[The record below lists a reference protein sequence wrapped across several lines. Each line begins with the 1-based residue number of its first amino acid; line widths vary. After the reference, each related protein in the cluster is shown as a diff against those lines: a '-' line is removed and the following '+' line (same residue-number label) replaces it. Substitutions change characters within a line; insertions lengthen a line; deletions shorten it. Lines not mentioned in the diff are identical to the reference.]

1 MTSNDRRLRSPE
13 LRSALYQAADGRC
26 QGCGEPLGE
35 SWHADHAVPWSVSKR
50 TNVFEMRALCAPC
63 NLRKGNKTMR
73 RLPVFDFNKGK
84 FRQGQNDAFD
94 ETVLRIQQRGER
106 HTAIVLPTRYGK
118 SDYMRMTGL
127 HLLHQGAVSGVLV
140 MTPNRVLRNQMVD
153 EQKLRQS
160 FSLYEAKLER
170 TTARGERRKGIS
182 PYNMVDSPKIQMMV
196 DSEIVAATTSMVS
209 HHMQIFQHWIDHLR
223 KSYGVPP
230 VIFVDEAHTASNR
243 TAWGKTIA
251 DLADT
256 GAYIVLCTA
265 TPYRTDG
272 QPIPG
277 FEVESISV
285 EDLQDRQRRGAHIYQ
300 RQGQRVVYELV
311 AHHVTT
317 FEQAW
322 QESVLCQVSRESFDV
337 DLREHGMDGYEHH
350 MLSGLESELSSRR
363 ASYQAVRDPAVIRE
377 GVRRLVRNLRY
388 RRKDAPETAGIVF
401 VGSDDGSDLDDEQDE
416 LGGQLANQYAN
427 MVQQILREEGPELTS
442 VIATSKVD
450 GDPTKSIEAFAKGPR
465 GGDVLVV
472 KMMASAGLD
481 VARLKVALD
490 LSTVRTAVSF
500 VQRVMRICTRWERD
514 EGEPVLRA
522 TYITPDESRG
532 RELYNDLIHDLGG
545 STSEMIRWDEQ
556 SGEIIMEPYAPMVPT
571 PLTTW
576 EVTGTEEGEYLT
588 DSDGTTAPG
597 STLPYVD
604 AIYEEES
611 ALTRVIGKA
620 KLGQAILKTAE
631 KYAKDYFGVAGPAA
645 QSENGPV
652 APPTPETEETTDG
665 EFIDNVQGRME
676 TLRKSMVKEVKARA
690 ARQLRQDNGG
700 TFPKELLGPAIQE
713 CWVWLYR
720 KAGIPWRL
728 HVRLGQRLKALDE
741 DQLRKMW
748 HILREEA

>member
-1 MTSNDRRLRSPE
+1 MASNDRRLRSPE
-13 LRSALYQAADGRC
+13 LRSALYQAADGCC

-50 TNVFEMRALCAPC
+50 TNVFEMQALCTPC
-63 NLRKGNKTMR
+63 NLRKGNKIMR
-73 RLPVFDFNKGK
+73 RLSVFDFNKK
-84 FRQGQNDAFD
+84 RFRVGQSDAFD
-94 ETVLRIQQRGER
+94 ETVLRIQHAAES

-127 HLLHQGAVSGVLV
+127 HLLHEGAVSGVLV
-140 MTPNRVLRNQMVD
+140 MTPNRVLRNQIVN
-153 EQKLRQS
+153 EQKLTQS
-160 FSLYEAKLER
+160 FSSYEARLER
-170 TTARGERRKGIS
+170 ITTKRERRRGIS
-182 PYNMVDSPKIQMMV
+182 PYNMSDSPKIEMMV
-196 DSEIVAATTSMVS
+196 DSEILAATTSMVS
-209 HHMQIFQHWIDHLR
+209 HHMETFQHWIDYLR

-230 VIFVDEAHTASNR
+230 VVFVDEAHTASNR

-251 DLADT
+251 DLADA

-277 FEVESISV
+277 FEIETISV
-285 EDLQDRQRRGAHIYQ
+285 ENLQIRQRLGAHIYQ
-300 RQGQRVVYELV
+300 RQGQRVVYRLV

-317 FEQAW
+317 FQQAW

-350 MLSGLESELSSRR
+350 MLSGLGETSSRR
-363 ASYQAVRDPAVIRE
+363 ALYEAVRAPVVIRD

-388 RRKDAPETAGIVF
+388 RRRDAPETAGVVF
-401 VGSDDGSDLDDEQDE
+401 VGSDDGSDFDEEQDE
-416 LGGQLANQYAN
+416 VGGQMANQYAN
-427 MVQQILREEGPELTS
+427 MVKLILQEEGPELNS

-450 GDPTKSIEAFAKGPR
+450 GDPASIIEDFTKGPG

-481 VARLKVALD
+481 IDRLKVALD
-490 LSTVRTAVSF
+490 LSTVRTPVSF

-522 TYITPDESRG
+522 TYITPDECRG
-532 RELYNDLIHDLGG
+532 RDLYNDLIHDLGG
-545 STSEMIRWDEQ
+545 AAETIRWDEET
-556 SGEIIMEPYAPMVPT
+556 GEPVEEPYTAPDPV

-576 EVTGTEEGEYLT
+576 EVTGTEQGEYLS

-604 AIYEEES
+604 AIFEDES
-611 ALTRVIGKA
+611 ALTRLVGKA
-620 KLGQAILKTAE
+620 KLGEAILKMAE
-631 KYAKDYFGVAGPAA
+631 IYAKEHFGMADPAA
-645 QSENGPV
+645 QTENGPV
-652 APPTPETEETTDG
+652 APPVSETAEKADG

-676 TLRKSMVKEVKARA
+676 TLRKSIGKEVRARA
-690 ARQLRQDNGG
+690 ARQLRQDNGRR
-700 TFPKELLGPAIQE
+700 FPKELLGPTIQE

-720 KAGIPWRL
+720 KAGIPWR
-728 HVRLGQRLKALDE
+728 HSVRPGQRLKALDE
-741 DQLRKMW
+741 NQLRQMW
-748 HILREEA
+748 RILKEEA

>member
-1 MTSNDRRLRSPE
+1 M
-13 LRSALYQAADGRC
+13 Q
-26 QGCGEPLGE
+26 
-35 SWHADHAVPWSVSKR
+35 
-50 TNVFEMRALCAPC
+50 ALCPHC
-63 NLRKGNKTMR
+63 NLYKGDKTVQ
-73 RLPVFDFNKGK
+73 RLPVFDFNKSK
-84 FRQGQNDAFD
+84 FRQGQSDAFD
-94 ETVLRIQQRGER
+94 ETILRIQHRHES

-127 HLLHQGAVSGVLV
+127 HLLHEGAVSGILV
-140 MTPNRVLRNQMVD
+140 MTPNRVLRNQIVD
-153 EQKLRQS
+153 GLKMRHS
-160 FSLYEAKLER
+160 FRWYETKLER
-170 TTARGERRKGIS
+170 ITRKGERRGGIA
-182 PYNMVDSPKIQMMV
+182 PYNMDTSPKIGRMV
-196 DSEIVAATTSMVS
+196 DSEIMAATTSMVS
-209 HHMQIFQHWIDHLR
+209 NNLPTFRHWIDYLR
-223 KSYGVPP
+223 KSHRDVPP
-230 VIFVDEAHTASNR
+230 VVFVDEAHTASNQ
-243 TAWGKTIA
+243 TAWGQTIA
-251 DLADT
+251 DLAAA

-277 FEVESISV
+277 FEVETIGV

-300 RQGQRVVYELV
+300 RQGQRVVYRLV

-337 DLREHGMDGYEHH
+337 DLREHGMDGFEHH

-363 ASYQAVRDPAVIRE
+363 ALYQAVRDPAVIRE

-401 VGSDDGSDLDDEQDE
+401 VGSDDGSALDDEQDE
-416 LGGQLANQYAN
+416 VGGQMANQYAK

-450 GDPTKSIEAFAKGPR
+450 GDPTKTIEAFVEGPR

-522 TYITPDESRG
+522 TYITPDEFRG
-532 RELYNDLIHDLGG
+532 RELYNELIHDLGG
-545 STSEMIRWDEQ
+545 STSEVIRWDEET
-556 SGEIIMEPYAPMVPT
+556 GEIIEETYTPRVPT

-576 EVTGTEEGEYLT
+576 EVTGTDEGEYLT

-631 KYAKDYFGVAGPAA
+631 RYAKDHFANAGITA
-645 QSENGPV
+645 QSDNGPV
-652 APPTPETEETTDG
+652 APLPTETDEPTDDE
-665 EFIDNVQGRME
+665 EFIDDVQGRMDASK
-676 TLRKSMVKEVKARA
+676 KSIGAEVRARA
-690 ARQLRQDNGG
+690 ARQLRQEYNG
-700 TFPKELLGPAIQE
+700 TFPKELLGPTIQKT
-713 CWVWLYR
+713 WVWLYR
-720 KAGIPWRL
+720 KAGIPWYSG
-728 HVRLGQRLKALDE
+728 VRQGQRLQALDE
-741 DQLRKMW
+741 DQLRLMW
-748 HILREEA
+748 SILKEEA

>member
-1 MTSNDRRLRSPE
+1 MT
-13 LRSALYQAADGRC
+13 
-26 QGCGEPLGE
+26 
-35 SWHADHAVPWSVSKR
+35 KR
-50 TNVFEMRALCAPC
+50 TNVFEMQALCQYC
-63 NLRKGNKTMR
+63 NLRKGDKTVQ
-73 RLPVFDFNKGK
+73 RLPVFDFNKSK
-84 FRQGQNDAFD
+84 FRQGQSDAFD
-94 ETVLRIQQRGER
+94 ETVLRIQHRRES

-127 HLLHQGAVSGVLV
+127 HLLHERAVSGVLV

-153 EQKLRQS
+153 SLKMNQS
-160 FSLYEAKLER
+160 FRWYEAKLER
-170 TTARGERRKGIS
+170 ITRRGERRKGIS
-182 PYNMVDSPKIQMMV
+182 PYNIDTSPKIDRIV

-209 HHMQIFQHWIDHLR
+209 NNLPTFRHWIDHLR
-223 KSYGVPP
+223 RSHDNAPP
-230 VIFVDEAHTASNR
+230 VVFVDEAHTASNQ
-243 TAWGKTIA
+243 TAWGQTIA
-251 DLADT
+251 DLAAA

-277 FEVESISV
+277 FEVETIAV

-300 RQGQRVVYELV
+300 RQGKRVVYRLV

-363 ASYQAVRDPAVIRE
+363 ALYEAVRDPDVIKE

-416 LGGQLANQYAN
+416 VGGQMANQYAN

-450 GDPTKSIEAFAKGPR
+450 GDPTKTIEAFVEGPS

-545 STSEMIRWDEQ
+545 SSSEIIRWDEDT
-556 SGEIIMEPYAPMVPT
+556 GEIIEEPYTSRVPT
-571 PLTTW
+571 PLSTW

-631 KYAKDYFGVAGPAA
+631 RYAKDHFANTAQSDNGPAA
-645 QSENGPV
+645 LASPEPKE
-652 APPTPETEETTDG
+652 PTNA
-665 EFIDNVQGRME
+665 EFIDNVQGRMGA
-676 TLRKSMVKEVKARA
+676 LRESIGAAVKTRA
-690 ARQLRQDNGG
+690 ARQLRQESNG
-700 TFPKELLGPAIQE
+700 TAPKERLGLAIQKT
-713 CWVWLYR
+713 WVWLYQ
-720 KAGIPWRL
+720 KSGIPWNSR
-728 HVRLGQRLKALDE
+728 VRSGQRLQALDE
-741 DQLRKMW
+741 KQLRLMW
-748 HILREEA
+748 RILNEEA

>member
-1 MTSNDRRLRSPE
+1 M
-13 LRSALYQAADGRC
+13 Q
-26 QGCGEPLGE
+26 
-35 SWHADHAVPWSVSKR
+35 
-50 TNVFEMRALCAPC
+50 ALCPTC
-63 NLRKGNKTMR
+63 NSQKGDKTVQ
-73 RLPVFDFNKGK
+73 RLPVFDFNKSK
-84 FRQGQNDAFD
+84 FRQGQSDAFD
-94 ETVLRIQQRGER
+94 ETILRIQHKGES

-127 HLLHQGAVSGVLV
+127 HLLHEGAVSGILV

-153 EQKLRQS
+153 SLKMKLS
-160 FSLYEAKLER
+160 FRWYEAKMER
-170 TTARGERRKGIS
+170 ITRRGERRRGIA
-182 PYNMVDSPKIQMMV
+182 PYNIDTSPKIGMMV

-209 HHMQIFQHWIDHLR
+209 NNLPTFRHWIDHLR
-223 KSYGVPP
+223 KSHRDVPP
-230 VIFVDEAHTASNR
+230 VVFVDEAHTASNQ
-243 TAWGKTIA
+243 TAWGQTIA
-251 DLADT
+251 DLAAA

-277 FEVESISV
+277 FEVETIAM
-285 EDLQDRQRRGAHIYQ
+285 EDLQDRQRRGAYIYP
-300 RQGQRVVYELV
+300 RQGQKVVYRLV

-322 QESVLCQVSRESFDV
+322 QESVLCQVSREPYDV

-363 ASYQAVRDPAVIRE
+363 ALHQAVRDPAVIRE

-401 VGSDDGSDLDDEQDE
+401 VGSDDGSYLDDEQDE
-416 LGGQLANQYAN
+416 VGGQMANQYAK
-427 MVQQILREEGPELTS
+427 MVQKILREEGPELTS

-450 GDPTKSIEAFAKGPR
+450 GDPTKTIEDFSKGR

-472 KMMASAGLD
+472 KMMASVGLD

-522 TYITPDESRG
+522 TYITPDEFRG

-545 STSEMIRWDEQ
+545 STSEIIRWDEET
-556 SGEIIMEPYAPMVPT
+556 GEIIQKPYTPRPPN

-588 DSDGTTAPG
+588 DSDGTIAPG

-620 KLGQAILKTAE
+620 KLGRVILETAE
-631 KYAKDYFGVAGPAA
+631 RYAKDNFANAATTA
-645 QSENGPV
+645 QSDNGPV
-652 APPTPETEETTDG
+652 APLQTETYEPTDKEL
-665 EFIDNVQGRME
+665 IDDVQGRMDAF
-676 TLRKSMVKEVKARA
+676 RKSIGAEVRARA
-690 ARQLRQDNGG
+690 ARQLRQEHNG
-700 TFPKELLGPAIQE
+700 TFPKELLGPTIQDT
-713 CWVWLYR
+713 WVWLYR
-720 KAGIPWRL
+720 TAGIPWYPN
-728 HVRLGQRLKALDE
+728 VRQGQRLQALDE
-741 DQLRKMW
+741 DQLRLMW
-748 HILREEA
+748 GILKEEA

>member
-1 MTSNDRRLRSPE
+1 
-13 LRSALYQAADGRC
+13 
-26 QGCGEPLGE
+26 
-35 SWHADHAVPWSVSKR
+35 
-50 TNVFEMRALCAPC
+50 
-63 NLRKGNKTMR
+63 
-73 RLPVFDFNKGK
+73 
-84 FRQGQNDAFD
+84 
-94 ETVLRIQQRGER
+94 
-106 HTAIVLPTRYGK
+106 
-118 SDYMRMTGL
+118 
-127 HLLHQGAVSGVLV
+127 
-140 MTPNRVLRNQMVD
+140 MVD
-153 EQKLRQS
+153 KLKMNKS
-160 FSLYEAKLER
+160 FGLYEAKLER
-170 TTARGERRKGIS
+170 ITRTGKRRRGIA
-182 PYNMVDSPKIQMMV
+182 PYNINASPKIEMMV
-196 DSEIVAATTSMVS
+196 DSEIVAATNSMVS
-209 HHMQIFQHWIDHLR
+209 NNLPTFRHWIDYLR
-223 KSYGVPP
+223 KSHRDVPP
-230 VIFVDEAHTASNR
+230 VIFVDEAHTASNQ
-243 TAWGKTIA
+243 TAWGQTIA
-251 DLADT
+251 DLAAA

-277 FEVESISV
+277 FKVETIAV
-285 EDLQDRQRRGAHIYQ
+285 EDLQDRQRRGAYIHQ
-300 RQGQRVVYELV
+300 RQGQRVVYRLV

-322 QESVLCQVSRESFDV
+322 QESVLCQVSRESFDI

-363 ASYQAVRDPAVIRE
+363 ALHEAVRDPGVIRE

-388 RRKDAPETAGIVF
+388 RRKDAPETGGIVF

-416 LGGQLANQYAN
+416 VGGQQANQYAN

-450 GDPTKSIEAFAKGPR
+450 GDPTKTIEAFVEGPR

-522 TYITPDESRG
+522 TYITPDEFRG

-545 STSEMIRWDEQ
+545 STSDIIRWDEET
-556 SGEIIMEPYAPMVPT
+556 GELIEEPYTPRVPT
-571 PLTTW
+571 TLTVW

-631 KYAKDYFGVAGPAA
+631 RYARDHFANAGTIE

-652 APPTPETEETTDG
+652 APRPPEAEEPTDE
-665 EFIDNVQGRME
+665 EFIDNVQGRMDAFRE
-676 TLRKSMVKEVKARA
+676 SIGAALKARA
-690 ARQLRQDNGG
+690 ARQLRQEHNGNV
-700 TFPKELLGPAIQE
+700 PKGLLGPAIQKT
-713 CWVWLYR
+713 WVWLYQ
-720 KAGIPWRL
+720 KAGIPWNSRL
-728 HVRLGQRLKALDE
+728 RSGQRLQALDE
-741 DQLRKMW
+741 DQLRLMW
-748 HILREEA
+748 SILKEEA

>member
-1 MTSNDRRLRSPE
+1 M
-13 LRSALYQAADGRC
+13 Q
-26 QGCGEPLGE
+26 
-35 SWHADHAVPWSVSKR
+35 
-50 TNVFEMRALCAPC
+50 ALCPNC
-63 NLRKGNKTMR
+63 NSQKGDKTVQ
-73 RLPVFDFNKGK
+73 RLPVFDFNKSK
-84 FRQGQNDAFD
+84 FRQGQSDAFD
-94 ETVLRIQQRGER
+94 ETVLRIQHRGES

-127 HLLHQGAVSGVLV
+127 HLLHEGAVSGVLV

-153 EQKLRQS
+153 SLKMNQS
-160 FSLYEAKLER
+160 FRWYEAKLER
-170 TTARGERRKGIS
+170 ATRRGERRKGVA
-182 PYNMVDSPKIQMMV
+182 PYNVDTSPRIEMMV

-209 HHMQIFQHWIDHLR
+209 NNLPTFRHWIDYLR
-223 KSYGVPP
+223 KAHRDVPP
-230 VIFVDEAHTASNR
+230 VVFVDEAHTASNQ
-243 TAWGKTIA
+243 TAWGQTIA
-251 DLADT
+251 DLAAA

-277 FEVESISV
+277 FEVETIAV

-300 RQGQRVVYELV
+300 RQGKRVVFRLV

-337 DLREHGMDGYEHH
+337 DLREHGMDGFEHH
-350 MLSGLESELSSRR
+350 MLSGLESELSSRQ
-363 ASYQAVRDPAVIRE
+363 ALHEAVRDPAVIRE

-401 VGSDDGSDLDDEQDE
+401 VGSDDGSGLDDEQDE
-416 LGGQLANQYAN
+416 VGGQMANQYAN
-427 MVQQILREEGPELTS
+427 MVQQILREEGSELTS

-450 GDPTKSIEAFAKGPR
+450 GDPTKTIEAFVEGPR

-514 EGEPVLRA
+514 GGEPVLRA
-522 TYITPDESRG
+522 TYITPDEFRG
-532 RELYNDLIHDLGG
+532 RDLYNDLIHDLGG
-545 STSEMIRWDEQ
+545 STSEIIRWDEET
-556 SGEIIMEPYAPMVPT
+556 GEIIEEPYTPRVPT

-631 KYAKDYFGVAGPAA
+631 KYAKDHFANPSITTK
-645 QSENGPV
+645 SENGPV
-652 APPTPETEETTDG
+652 APPAREPKAPTDE

-676 TLRKSMVKEVKARA
+676 ALRESIGATVRAKA
-690 ARQLRQDNGG
+690 ARELRQEYNG
-700 TFPKELLGPAIQE
+700 TFPKELLGSSIQKT
-713 CWVWLYR
+713 WVWLYR
-720 KAGIPWRL
+720 KASIPWIPG
-728 HVRLGQRLKALDE
+728 VRQGQRLQALAE
-741 DQLRKMW
+741 DQLRLMW
-748 HILREEA
+748 RILKEEA

>member
-1 MTSNDRRLRSPE
+1 
-13 LRSALYQAADGRC
+13 
-26 QGCGEPLGE
+26 
-35 SWHADHAVPWSVSKR
+35 
-50 TNVFEMRALCAPC
+50 
-63 NLRKGNKTMR
+63 
-73 RLPVFDFNKGK
+73 
-84 FRQGQNDAFD
+84 
-94 ETVLRIQQRGER
+94 
-106 HTAIVLPTRYGK
+106 
-118 SDYMRMTGL
+118 
-127 HLLHQGAVSGVLV
+127 

-153 EQKLRQS
+153 NVKMNRS
-160 FSLYEAKLER
+160 FRWYEAKLER
-170 TTARGERRKGIS
+170 ITRRGERRKGIA
-182 PYNMVDSPKIQMMV
+182 PYNIVTSPKIQMMV

-209 HHMQIFQHWIDHLR
+209 NNLPIFRHWIDYLR
-223 KSYGVPP
+223 KSHQNVPP
-230 VIFVDEAHTASNR
+230 VVFVDEAHTASNQ
-243 TAWGKTIA
+243 TAWGQTIA
-251 DLADT
+251 DLAAA

-277 FEVESISV
+277 FEVETIRV

-300 RQGQRVVYELV
+300 RQGQRVIYRLV

-350 MLSGLESELSSRR
+350 MLSGLENELSSRR
-363 ASYQAVRDPAVIRE
+363 ALHQAVRDPAVIRE

-388 RRKDAPETAGIVF
+388 RRKDAKETAGIVF
-401 VGSDDGSDLDDEQDE
+401 VGSDDGGDLDDGQDE
-416 LGGQLANQYAN
+416 VGGQLANQYAN

-450 GDPTKSIEAFAKGPR
+450 GDPAKTIEAFVEGPC

-500 VQRVMRICTRWERD
+500 VQRVMRICTRWDRD

-522 TYITPDESRG
+522 TYITPDEFRG

-545 STSEMIRWDEQ
+545 STSEIIMWDEET
-556 SGEIIMEPYAPMVPT
+556 GEIIEEPYTPRVPT
-571 PLTTW
+571 PLTIW
-576 EVTGTEEGEYLT
+576 EVTGTEEGEYLS

-604 AIYEEES
+604 AIYEEEY

-631 KYAKDYFGVAGPAA
+631 KYAKDHFANAGNIE

-652 APPTPETEETTDG
+652 APPSEIVGPTDD
-665 EFIDNVQGRME
+665 EFIDNVQERVDA
-676 TLRKSMVKEVKARA
+676 LRQSIGKEVRARA
-690 ARQLRQDNGG
+690 ARQLRQEYNG
-700 TFPKELLGPAIQE
+700 TFPKGLLGKVIQE
-713 CWVWLYR
+713 TWVWLYR
-720 KAGIPWRL
+720 KAGIPWNPR
-728 HVRLGQRLKALDE
+728 VRSGQRLQTLDE
-741 DQLRKMW
+741 DQLRLMW
-748 HILREEA
+748 RILKGEV

>member
-1 MTSNDRRLRSPE
+1 MQ
-13 LRSALYQAADGRC
+13 ALY
-26 QGCGEPLGE
+26 P
-35 SWHADHAVPWSVSKR
+35 H
-50 TNVFEMRALCAPC
+50 C
-63 NLRKGNKTMR
+63 NSQKGDKTVQ
-73 RLPVFDFNKGK
+73 RLPVFDFNKSK
-84 FRQGQNDAFD
+84 FRQGQSDAFD
-94 ETVLRIQQRGER
+94 ETVLRIQHRRES

-127 HLLHQGAVSGVLV
+127 HLLHEGAVSGILV

-153 EQKLRQS
+153 GLKISRS
-160 FSLYEAKLER
+160 FRWYETKLER
-170 TTARGERRKGIS
+170 ITKRGERRPGIA
-182 PYNMVDSPKIQMMV
+182 PYNMDTSPKIGMMV

-209 HHMQIFQHWIDHLR
+209 NNLPTFRHWIDHLR
-223 KSYGVPP
+223 KSHRNVPP
-230 VIFVDEAHTASNR
+230 VVFVDEAHTASNQ
-243 TAWGKTIA
+243 TVWGQTIA
-251 DLADT
+251 DLAAA

-277 FEVESISV
+277 FEVETIAV

-300 RQGQRVVYELV
+300 RQGQRVVYRLV

-337 DLREHGMDGYEHH
+337 DLREHGMDGFEHH
-350 MLSGLESELSSRR
+350 MLSGLESESSSRQ
-363 ASYQAVRDPAVIRE
+363 ALYAAVRDPAVIRE
-377 GVRRLVRNLRY
+377 GIRRLVRNLRY

-401 VGSDDGSDLDDEQDE
+401 VGSDDGSALDDEQDE
-416 LGGQLANQYAN
+416 IGGQMTNQYAK
-427 MVQQILREEGPELTS
+427 MVQQILREEGRELTS

-450 GDPTKSIEAFAKGPR
+450 GDPAKTIEAFVEGPG

-545 STSEMIRWDEQ
+545 STSEIVRWDEET
-556 SGEIIMEPYAPMVPT
+556 GEMIEEPYAPRVPT

-631 KYAKDYFGVAGPAA
+631 KYAKDHFVNAGSTA
-645 QSENGPV
+645 QSSNGPG
-652 APPTPETEETTDG
+652 APPPEETEEPTDD
-665 EFIDNVQGRME
+665 EFIDDVQGRMDA
-676 TLRKSMVKEVKARA
+676 LKKSIGTEVRARA
-690 ARQLRQDNGG
+690 ARQLRQEHNG
-700 TFPKELLGPAIQE
+700 TFPKELLGPMIQQT
-713 CWVWLYR
+713 WVWLYR
-720 KAGIPWRL
+720 KADLPWPRG
-728 HVRLGQRLKALDE
+728 VRQGQRLQALDE
-741 DQLRKMW
+741 NQLRLMW
-748 HILREEA
+748 RILKEEA

>member
-1 MTSNDRRLRSPE
+1 
-13 LRSALYQAADGRC
+13 
-26 QGCGEPLGE
+26 
-35 SWHADHAVPWSVSKR
+35 
-50 TNVFEMRALCAPC
+50 
-63 NLRKGNKTMR
+63 MR
-73 RLPVFDFNKGK
+73 RLPVFDFDMSK
-84 FRQGQNDAFD
+84 FRQGQSDAFD
-94 ETVLRIQQRGER
+94 ETVLRIQQNGER

-118 SDYMRMTGL
+118 SDYMRLTGL
-127 HLLHQGAVSGVLV
+127 YLLHQGAVSGILV

-153 EQKLRQS
+153 EQKLCQS
-160 FSLYEAKLER
+160 LSLYDANLER
-170 TTARGERRKGIS
+170 TNTRGVRRKGIS
-182 PYNMVDSPKIQMMV
+182 PYNMVDSPRIQMMV

-209 HHMQIFQHWIDHLR
+209 HHMQVFQHWIDHLK

-230 VIFVDEAHTASNR
+230 IVFVDEAHTASNR

-251 DLADT
+251 DLAGT

-277 FEVESISV
+277 FEVETKSV
-285 EDLQDRQRRGAHIYQ
+285 EELQDRQRRGAHIYQ
-300 RQGQRVVYELV
+300 RQGQRVVYKLV

-363 ASYQAVRDPAVIRE
+363 ALYEAVRDPAVIRE

-401 VGSDDGSDLDDEQDE
+401 VGSDDGIDLDDEQDE
-416 LGGQLANQYAN
+416 VGGQLANQYAN
-427 MVQQILREEGPELTS
+427 LVQQILQEEGPELTS

-450 GDPTKSIEAFAKGPR
+450 GDPTKSIETFARGPH

-522 TYITPDESRG
+522 TYITPDEFRG

-545 STSEMIRWDEQ
+545 STSEMIMWDEHT
-556 SGEIIMEPYAPMVPT
+556 GEIIEEPYTPPVPT
-571 PLTTW
+571 RLTMW

-588 DSDGTTAPG
+588 DSDGTIAPG

-631 KYAKDYFGVAGPAA
+631 RYAKDHLGVAGTTA
-645 QSENGPV
+645 QGENGSV
-652 APPTPETEETTDG
+652 APPAPETDETSDG

-676 TLRKSMVKEVKARA
+676 SLRKSIGKEVRARA
-690 ARQLRQDNGG
+690 ARQLRQEHGMG
-700 TFPKELLGPAIQE
+700 FPQRLLGPEIQKR
-713 CWVWLYR
+713 WMWLYR
-720 KAGIPWRL
+720 KAGIPWRQD
-728 HVRLGQRLKALDE
+728 VLKTLDE
-741 DQLRKMW
+741 DRLHLMW
-748 HILREEA
+748 RILKEEA